1 VKKIVYVDM
10 DGVLADFG
18 TAIGRLSPEV
28 ARAYAG
34 RPDDVPGIFA
44 ALDPMPGAVES
55 FTELAELFDVY
66 VLSTAPWENPSAW
79 SDKLVW
85 VKIHLERAA
94 YKRLILTHH
103 KDLNAGDFLIDDRV
117 DRGADRFRGELIRF
131 GSAEFPD
138 WSAVMAYMRRRARE
152 TAIS

>member
-1 VKKIVYVDM
+1 VKKIVYIDM

-18 TAIGRLSPEV
+18 TAIGRLPPEV
-28 ARAYAG
+28 AREYAG

-44 ALDPMPGAVES
+44 GLDPMPGAVES
-55 FTELAELFDVY
+55 FAELADLFDVY

-85 VKIHLERAA
+85 VKTHLGRAA

-103 KDLNAGDFLIDDRV
+103 KDLNVGDFLIDDRPE
-117 DRGADRFRGELIRF
+117 RGARSFRGELIQF
-131 GSAEFPD
+131 GSAQFPA
-138 WSAVMAYMRRRARE
+138 WPAVMAYMRRRAE
-152 TAIS
+152 EA